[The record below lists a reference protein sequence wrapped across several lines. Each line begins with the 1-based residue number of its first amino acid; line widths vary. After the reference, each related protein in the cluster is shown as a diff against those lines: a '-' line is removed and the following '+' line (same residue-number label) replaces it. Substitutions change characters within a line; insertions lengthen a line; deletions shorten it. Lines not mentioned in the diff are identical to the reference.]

1 MNKKTILPAALV
13 AALVILGGTSIAEAK
28 TNVEKVKGPCGQE
41 KEKVLLEGEVTQTMV
56 ENKNKIILKEKDGK
70 EYAINIGPKWYK
82 DVSLNEGEKVK
93 VEAVENKSGQ
103 YMAWKVTRENG
114 EEIALKDKIGK
125 SNWANGKDKSKQ
137 YGQNR
142 QK

>member
-28 TNVEKVKGPCGQE
+28 TSMEKVKGPCGQE
-41 KEKVLLEGEVTQTMV
+41 KEKVLLEGEVTHTTV
-56 ENKNKIILKEKDGK
+56 ENKNKITLKENDGK
-70 EYAINIGPKWYK
+70 EYTINIGPKWYK
-82 DVSLNEGEKVK
+82 DVSFNEGEKVK

-103 YMAWKVTRENG
+103 YMAWKVTKENG

-125 SNWANGKDKSKQ
+125 PNWANDKNKVKQ
-137 YGQNR
+137 QGQNR
-142 QK
+142 HK